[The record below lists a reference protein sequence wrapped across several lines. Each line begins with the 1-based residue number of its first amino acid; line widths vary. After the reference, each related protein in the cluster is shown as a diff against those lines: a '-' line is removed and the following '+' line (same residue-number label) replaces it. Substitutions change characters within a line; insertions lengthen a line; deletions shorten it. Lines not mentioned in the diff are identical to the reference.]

1 LAGIYNKRE
10 KFGDAWRELE
20 LYVKEAKGLKD
31 KSQLREMIARLKAKE
46 KNSEP
51 SWALVISSSAPMVQL
66 PSAITI
72 PFLATLHT
80 HQLPIRHPKGPR
92 LLSFD
97 GDFNSCVRFK
107 HKSSD

>member
-46 KNSEP
+46 KK
-51 SWALVISSSAPMVQL
+51 Q
-66 PSAITI
+66 
-72 PFLATLHT
+72 
-80 HQLPIRHPKGPR
+80 
-92 LLSFD
+92 
-97 GDFNSCVRFK
+97 
-107 HKSSD
+107 